1 MKTACV
7 VFIYGCPRSMMDA
20 SKLIAYLK
28 RNGWNVIDNYRKA
41 DLILLGACGFNSTS
55 EDKSLNFLSI
65 TCKKK
70 KRDAQVVVFGCLSGI
85 NKEGI
90 NAHNDTKAISM
101 NKTSRLDDLIG
112 ATYKYNDIEDQNTI
126 NKIVYDGINYYS
138 KFDKALVNVKLS
150 SRYFGKALLSTFYNK
165 PHPLHDNYNH
175 IFNIKIAKGCNAKCT
190 YCAIRRASGPF
201 ISKPL
206 DQILS
211 EFTPAL
217 KEGYTN
223 FRLVAD
229 DVGGYG
235 QDNGSNIVDLLTQIF
250 AAPGK
255 FKLIWDDFNPNWLIK
270 YFPALFEVFSKNIER
285 FGYLGFPVQSGSEKI
300 LQLMNREYQA
310 AEAKKCLLALRRAFP
325 EIGIS
330 THIIVG
336 FPGETKEDF
345 KETLSFLKE
354 VKFNHF
360 YAYKY
365 CDRPNTIASQLPGKL
380 NGITKYYRLLQLKRE
395 FKEACSVG

>member
-1 MKTACV
+1 
-7 VFIYGCPRSMMDA
+7 MDA

-28 RNGWNVIDNYRKA
+28 RNGWKVINNYRKA

-70 KRDAQVVVFGCLSGI
+70 RRDAKIIVFGCLAGI
-85 NKEGI
+85 NKEAI
-90 NAHNDTKAISM
+90 NAYNDTIAICIKKI
-101 NKTSRLDDLIG
+101 NLLDDLIG
-112 ATYKYNDIEDQNTI
+112 ATYKYSDIDAQNTI
-126 NKIVYDGINYYS
+126 DNIVYDGINYYS
-138 KFDKALVNVKLS
+138 KFDKALVNAKLS
-150 SRYFGKALLSTFYNK
+150 IKYFGKALLTTFYNK
-165 PHPLHDNYNH
+165 PNQLHDNYNH
-175 IFNIKIAKGCNAKCT
+175 IFNIRIARGCNAKCT
-190 YCAIRRASGPF
+190 YCAIRRASGPL
-201 ISKPL
+201 ISKPMEKV
-206 DQILS
+206 LS

-217 KEGYTN
+217 KDGYTN
-223 FRLVAD
+223 FRLVAE

-235 QDNGSNIVDLLTQIF
+235 QDNGTNIVDLLNQIF

-255 FKLIWDDFNPNWLIK
+255 FKLIWDDFNPHWLIK
-270 YFPALFEVFSKNIER
+270 YFPDLFEVFSKNVER

-310 AEAKKCLLALRRAFP
+310 AEAKRCLLALRRSFP

-330 THIIVG
+330 THIIVA

-345 KETLSFLKE
+345 KDTISFLKE

-360 YAYKY
+360 NAYRY

-380 NGITKYYRLLQLKRE
+380 TEITKYSRLFQLKRE
-395 FKEACSVG
+395 FKEVCSIR